1 MNEHQIEVEGA
12 ERPYVRHAPT
22 GKPKEYLNTL
32 LFDRATRRN
41 RKDPYEEKRYRGAD
55 IDAVTRY
62 WKQCGSWMA
71 QYKGYVEPYT
81 FNSKTLLKALYHK
94 EGAAQS
100 EVDFFLEN
108 CAKKWQTREG
118 TYQIKRQRLK
128 PDVRDPPERWQ
139 ILRWLTFKTG
149 HMEKYIEVEE
159 NF

>member
-1 MNEHQIEVEGA
+1 MQITLWMDQEV
-12 ERPYVRHAPT
+12 APVDIRKQWQQARANRRMQFKL
-22 GKPKEYLNTL
+22 GNYRDGSWKSNIL

-81 FNSKTLLKALYHK
+81 FNFKKLLKALYHK

-100 EVDFFLEN
+100 T
-108 CAKKWQTREG
+108 K
-118 TYQIKRQRLK
+118 
-128 PDVRDPPERWQ
+128 VRHANP
-139 ILRWLTFKTG
+139 IASSST
-149 HMEKYIEVEE
+149 
-159 NF
+159 

>member
-1 MNEHQIEVEGA
+1 MDEHQFEVEGA

-32 LFDRATRRN
+32 LFNRATRRN

-62 WKQCGSWMA
+62 WKQCSSWMA

-81 FNSKTLLKALYHK
+81 FNFKKLLKALYHK

-100 EVDFFLEN
+100 LCEKVADARRHVSN
-108 CAKKWQTREG
+108 QATTSRMSG
-118 TYQIKRQRLK
+118 IRLSTW
-128 PDVRDPPERWQ
+128 WQ
-139 ILRWLTFKTG
+139 ILTWLTFKTG
-149 HMEKYIEVEE
+149 HMEKYTEVEE
-159 NF
+159 SF

>member
-1 MNEHQIEVEGA
+1 MNINLKWKVLSD
-12 ERPYVRHAPT
+12 RMYVHAPT

-41 RKDPYEEKRYRGAD
+41 RKV
-55 IDAVTRY
+55 DAVTRY

-81 FNSKTLLKALYHK
+81 FISKKLLKALHHK

-100 EVDFFLEN
+100 GVDFFLEN

-118 TYQIKRQRLK
+118 THQIKRQRLK
-128 PDVRDPPERWQ
+128 PDVRDPPERMVAD
-139 ILRWLTFKTG
+139 ID
-149 HMEKYIEVEE
+149 MADI
-159 NF
+159 